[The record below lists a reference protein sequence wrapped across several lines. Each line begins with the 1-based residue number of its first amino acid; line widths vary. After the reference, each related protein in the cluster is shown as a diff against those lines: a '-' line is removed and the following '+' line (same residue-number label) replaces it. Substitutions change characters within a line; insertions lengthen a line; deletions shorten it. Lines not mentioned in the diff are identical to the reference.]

1 MQKQIVVE
9 RNPKVA
15 LTQFVGLCAGCGL
28 FWWMKSIGLPGAG
41 AVFWGFVLAAAWGLL
56 DVIRAHRLW
65 KATQAFRAAA
75 EGVTDRYTTNKL
87 PAKPKKDPD
96 GWPIADE

>member
-1 MQKQIVVE
+1 MQKEIVVE

-15 LTQFVGLCAGCGL
+15 LTKFVGLCAGCGL

-41 AVFWGFVLAAAWGLL
+41 VVFWLFTLAAAWGFL

-65 KATQAFRAAA
+65 KATQAIRAAA
-75 EGVTDRYTTNKL
+75 ESVTHRYTTNKL
-87 PAKPKKDPD
+87 PAKPQKTPD
-96 GWPIADE
+96 GWPIRDE